1 MHISFCIM
9 LLCPIIAL
17 SIIETNSGKLPVV
30 VVFLL
35 AVAILISG
43 IINGENNA
51 GLAVL
56 AG

>member
-17 SIIETNSGKLPVV
+17 SIIETNSGKLAVV

-35 AVAILISG
+35 AVAILTSG